1 MCNQLIVA
9 LQKCVLTII
18 ALRFEYVKKR
28 REKKG
33 GNRKIVMIVILLKN
47 PMNASTRL
55 SMNGKSPMIS
65 PAPPF
70 VLRLSKDERRVFQ
83 QNQLLCRTLVPMVL
97 TNERDPGGDRRA
109 NRLNA
114 LRLGG
119 AEHFD
124 LLRPAPAF
132 SGALSDAIENF
143 MIVPGDIDHAVNCLP
158 HSNR

>member
-1 MCNQLIVA
+1 MLWSSSFPGTRAGRSTRRNIFVSLVCNQLIVA

-55 SMNGKSPMIS
+55 SMNGKSPIIS
-65 PAPPF
+65 TAPPF

-83 QNQLLCRTLVPMVL
+83 QNRLPCLSRALGQVPGKVWLQRARLLPVAQS
-97 TNERDPGGDRRA
+97 RA
-109 NRLNA
+109 SAIGKLRSA
-114 LRLGG
+114 LGEIHAR
-119 AEHFD
+119 
-124 LLRPAPAF
+124 APAV
-132 SGALSDAIENF
+132 L
-143 MIVPGDIDHAVNCLP
+143 
-158 HSNR
+158 